1 MKYIA
6 KFFRVLTVPPIL
18 ALILLSYLCFCAQGF
33 FASPFE
39 LILVGACIVIIP
51 LLAYPISFFV
61 PALRAGGRRTQRI
74 SAFVS
79 TGIGYTILFVLTLIC
94 DFSEKLTFVCVTY
107 FFSLLLLILFNKG
120 LGLRAS
126 GHACGVIGP
135 LFVFVYA
142 GGPIMLLPC
151 LCVIAVT
158 VWSSIDLGR
167 HTAKELLLGA
177 LCSVV
182 AILTSL
188 ISVLLFM

>member
-1 MKYIA
+1 MKHIA
-6 KFFRVLTVPPIL
+6 KLFRVLTVPPIL
-18 ALILLSYLCFCAQGF
+18 ALILLSYLYFGTQGF

-39 LILVGACIVIIP
+39 LLLVGTCIVIIP

-61 PALRAGGRRTQRI
+61 PALRAGCRRTQRI

-79 TGIGYTILFVLTLIC
+79 TGIGYTILFVLTLLC

-107 FFSLLLLILFNKG
+107 FFSVVLLILFNKA

-135 LFVFVYA
+135 LFVLVYA
-142 GGPIMLLPC
+142 GGAIMLLPC
-151 LCVIAVT
+151 LCVLAVT
-158 VWSSIDLGR
+158 AWSSVKLGR

-177 LCSVV
+177 LCSVA
-182 AILTSL
+182 AILFSL
-188 ISVLLFM
+188 AYVLVFM